1 MESRKIIK
9 FGNSSHV
16 ISLPKDWMKKIGL
29 NKGDTL
35 YLNDLGN
42 GELIVGSSDV
52 KKEKQNQYSI
62 DFPLNSDCEDKI
74 QREIFHAYIN
84 NFKIIKISGPGVR
97 NNALKIRDFIQGLSG
112 LEIFKQTPNEI
123 VAHDLLDVSEISLSQ
138 MMRRI
143 DIICRSMMRDTID
156 SIIDKKEDYNNI
168 YKRDDDLN
176 RLVYL
181 SYKLIKNAFNNP
193 SFAKK
198 MDVTHTDLT
207 DYKVV
212 AQNLERLADQCKRIS
227 RDLSRAELNKKDK
240 RLLKELYLTIEQDY
254 LRVIKAYYNKDREMA
269 HKVIDS
275 VYSIVDRFDSLIPKV
290 SSHNSILII
299 EKLRISEVCIRQIG
313 RVILKIA

>member
-1 MESRKIIK
+1 MEPRKIIK
-9 FGNSSHV
+9 FGNSSYV
-16 ISLPKDWMKKIGL
+16 ISLPKEWINNTGL

-35 YLNDLGN
+35 YVHDLGN
-42 GELIVGSSDV
+42 GELIIGSSNV
-52 KKEKQNQYSI
+52 KKEKQTQYSI
-62 DFPLNSDCEDKI
+62 DIPLDSDCEDKI

-138 MMRRI
+138 MIRRI

-198 MDVTHTDLT
+198 MDVTPTDLT

>member
-1 MESRKIIK
+1 
-9 FGNSSHV
+9 
-16 ISLPKDWMKKIGL
+16 MKKIGL

-198 MDVTHTDLT
+198 MDVTPTDLT

>member
-1 MESRKIIK
+1 
-9 FGNSSHV
+9 
-16 ISLPKDWMKKIGL
+16 
-29 NKGDTL
+29 
-35 YLNDLGN
+35 
-42 GELIVGSSDV
+42 
-52 KKEKQNQYSI
+52 
-62 DFPLNSDCEDKI
+62 
-74 QREIFHAYIN
+74 
-84 NFKIIKISGPGVR
+84 
-97 NNALKIRDFIQGLSG
+97 
-112 LEIFKQTPNEI
+112 
-123 VAHDLLDVSEISLSQ
+123 
-138 MMRRI
+138 
-143 DIICRSMMRDTID
+143 
-156 SIIDKKEDYNNI
+156 
-168 YKRDDDLN
+168 
-176 RLVYL
+176 
-181 SYKLIKNAFNNP
+181 
-193 SFAKK
+193 
-198 MDVTHTDLT
+198 MDVTPTDLT

>member
-1 MESRKIIK
+1 
-9 FGNSSHV
+9 
-16 ISLPKDWMKKIGL
+16 MKKIGL

-42 GELIVGSSDV
+42 GELIVGSSDI
-52 KKEKQNQYSI
+52 KKEKQKEYSI

-123 VAHDLLDVSEISLSQ
+123 VAHDLLDVSDISLSQ
-138 MMRRI
+138 MIRRI

-156 SIIDKKEDYNNI
+156 SIDKKEDYNNI

-198 MDVTHTDLT
+198 MGVTSIDLT
-207 DYKVV
+207 DYKLV
-212 AQNLERLADQCKRIS
+212 AQNLERFADQCKRVS
-227 RDLSRAELNKKDK
+227 RDLSRAELNKRDK
-240 RLLKELYLTIEQDY
+240 KLLKDLYLIIEQDY
-254 LRVIKAYYNKDREMA
+254 LSVIKAYYNKDRELA

-275 VYSIVDRFDSLIPKV
+275 VYNILDKCDSLIPRV